1 MYKSA
6 TATPEI
12 GGEEALNLSFTID
25 LEKICPITIIDHIAM
40 TKNNKGSQIGRSP
53 DSIRSL
59 SLKISANRMIK
70 GLAMIL
76 NKAPVPNNAINVR
89 I

>member
-12 GGEEALNLSFTID
+12 GGEEVLDLSFIID

-40 TKNNKGSQIGRSP
+40 IKNKKGSQIGRSP
-53 DSIRSL
+53 DSARSL
-59 SLKISANRMIK
+59 SLKISANLMIR
-70 GLAMIL
+70 GLAIIL
-76 NKAPVPNNAINVR
+76 NIAPVPNNAISVR
-89 I
+89 V

>member
-12 GGEEALNLSFTID
+12 GGEEALDLSFTID

-40 TKNNKGSQIGRSP
+40 IKNNKGSQIGRSP
-53 DSIRSL
+53 ASARSL
-59 SLKISANRMIK
+59 SFKISANRMIK
-70 GLAMIL
+70 GLAIIL
-76 NKAPVPNNAINVR
+76 NIAPVPNNAISVR
-89 I
+89 V

>member
-12 GGEEALNLSFTID
+12 GEEEALNLSFTID

-40 TKNNKGSQIGRSP
+40 IKNNKGSQIGRSP

-59 SLKISANRMIK
+59 SLKISANQMLK
-70 GLAMIL
+70 GLTMIL